1 MQAAIRTLDEIGY
14 ARASLAQ
21 IAKRAGISTALISYH
36 FADKLDLMNH
46 LLINLLQSTSRY
58 VTERVNREQTPE
70 QKLNAFIRASLEY
83 LRDHPDRSIALIEI
97 IFHART
103 PDNVPYYRM
112 DDEYKDP
119 LLQLIRNILREGQQQ
134 GVFGDFHPD
143 AMAHFIQGAINEYML
158 DNSMARRLDLD
169 TYSDELIRIVNRAV
183 KKNSRG

>member
-83 LRDHPDRSIALIEI
+83 LRDHRSEEHTSELQSRENLVC
-97 IFHART
+97 R
-103 PDNVPYYRM
+103 
-112 DDEYKDP
+112 
-119 LLQLIRNILREGQQQ
+119 LLLE
-134 GVFGDFHPD
+134 
-143 AMAHFIQGAINEYML
+143 
-158 DNSMARRLDLD
+158 
-169 TYSDELIRIVNRAV
+169 
-183 KKNSRG
+183 KKK